1 MIQKKR
7 SVNRLN
13 LGWKRRVES
22 RITSRFL
29 ARTTRRP
36 EVTFAKDELGL
47 GINVSGDTYNFYH
60 KLFLKTWNESQLDK
74 QPN

>member
-1 MIQKKR
+1 MIIQKKR

-47 GINVSGDTYNFYH
+47 GLPALSG
-60 KLFLKTWNESQLDK
+60 LICLLPL
-74 QPN
+74 PN